1 MRITEELVRRV
12 ERWKALDVVGRPLA
26 AAVGRV
32 VRPAPVRSLL
42 SGTPLGHPAH
52 PLLTDLPIGAW
63 TMAAV
68 LDVAGGRAAEPAAD
82 LLVATGLAAAVPTVV
97 TGLNDWSDTQG
108 AARRVGQVHAAANN
122 VGAVLYA
129 ASYVN
134 RRRGRR
140 RAGTVLGLAGLGAVT
155 AGGFLGGHLSYAL
168 GVNVNRTAWRAGPRQ
183 WTDVLDAAD
192 LPADGHR
199 LVRAGDVSLLLV
211 RDAEDGLYAVD
222 SVCSHLGGPLE
233 EGTIDRGCVT
243 CPWHGSTF
251 RLADGSVVRGPASMP
266 QPAYEARTLAGRIQ
280 VRARR

>member
-1 MRITEELVRRV
+1 MRITEEFVRRV
-12 ERWKALDVVGRPLA
+12 ERWRALDVVGRPLA

-32 VRPAPVRSLL
+32 VRPTPLRSLL

-233 EGTIDRGCVT
+233 EGAIDRGCVT

-280 VRARR
+280 VRAHH

>member
-1 MRITEELVRRV
+1 MTEELVRRV

-32 VRPAPVRSLL
+32 VRPAPVRTLL

-68 LDVAGGRAAEPAAD
+68 LDLASGRAAEPAAD
-82 LLVATGLAAAVPTVV
+82 LLVATGLAAAVPTVA

-122 VGAVLYA
+122 LGAALYA

-140 RAGTVLGLAGLGAVT
+140 RAGTVLGLAGLGAVM

-168 GVNVNRTAWRAGPRQ
+168 GVNVNRTAWRAGPQQ

-199 LVRAGDVSLLLV
+199 LVRAGDVSLLVV
-211 RDAEDGLYAVD
+211 RDAEGVHAVD
-222 SVCSHLGGPLE
+222 SVCSHLGGPLQ
-233 EGTIDRGCVT
+233 EGTIEHGCVT

-251 RLADGSVVRGPASMP
+251 RLGDGSVVRGPASMP

>member
-1 MRITEELVRRV
+1 MTEELVRRV

-32 VRPAPVRSLL
+32 VRPAPVRTLL

-63 TMAAV
+63 IMAAV
-68 LDVAGGRAAEPAAD
+68 LDLAGGRAAEPAAD
-82 LLVATGLAAAVPTVV
+82 LLVATGLAAAVPTVA

-122 VGAVLYA
+122 LGAALYA

-140 RAGTVLGLAGLGAVT
+140 RAGTVLGLAGLGAVM

-168 GVNVNRTAWRAGPRQ
+168 GVNVNRTAWRAGPQQ

-199 LVRAGDVSLLLV
+199 LVRAGDVSLLVV
-211 RDAEDGLYAVD
+211 RDAEGVHAVD
-222 SVCSHLGGPLE
+222 SVCSHLGGPLQ
-233 EGTIDRGCVT
+233 EGTIEHGCVT

-251 RLADGSVVRGPASMP
+251 RLGDGSVVRGPASMP

>member
-1 MRITEELVRRV
+1 MTEELVRRV

-32 VRPAPVRSLL
+32 VRPAPVRTLL

-68 LDVAGGRAAEPAAD
+68 LDLAGGRAAEPAAD
-82 LLVATGLAAAVPTVV
+82 LLVATGLAAAVPTVA

-122 VGAVLYA
+122 LGAALYA

-140 RAGTVLGLAGLGAVT
+140 RAGTVLGLAGLGAVM

-168 GVNVNRTAWRAGPRQ
+168 GVNVNRTAWRAGPQQ

-199 LVRAGDVSLLLV
+199 LVRAGDVSLLVV
-211 RDAEDGLYAVD
+211 RDAEGVHAVD
-222 SVCSHLGGPLE
+222 SVCSHLGGPLQ
-233 EGTIDRGCVT
+233 EGTIEHGCVT

-251 RLADGSVVRGPASMP
+251 RLGDGSVVRGPASMP

>member
-1 MRITEELVRRV
+1 MTEELVRRV

-32 VRPAPVRSLL
+32 VRPAPVRTLL

-68 LDVAGGRAAEPAAD
+68 LDLAGGRAAEPAAD
-82 LLVATGLAAAVPTVV
+82 LLVATGLAAAVPTVA

-122 VGAVLYA
+122 LGAALYA

-140 RAGTVLGLAGLGAVT
+140 RAGTVLGLAGLGAVM

-168 GVNVNRTAWRAGPRQ
+168 GVNVNRTAWRAGPQQ

-199 LVRAGDVSLLLV
+199 LVRAGDVSLLVV
-211 RDAEDGLYAVD
+211 RDAEGVHAVD
-222 SVCSHLGGPLE
+222 SVCSHLGGPLQ
-233 EGTIDRGCVT
+233 EGTIEHGCVT

-251 RLADGSVVRGPASMP
+251 RLGDGSVVRGPASMP
-266 QPAYEARTLAGRIQ
+266 QPAYEARTLAGRIH